1 MEYIRVTKRL
11 LLRMISHLKR
21 STSRPKNRH
30 ALSQAHVHLMQCLTM
45 EDGQSQIGIKLNSH
59 DPTLQPNDRKASIKY
74 ILHNL

>member
-30 ALSQAHVHLMQCLTM
+30 ALSQAHIHLMQCFIM
-45 EDGQSQIGIKLNSH
+45 EDGQNQIGIKLNSH
-59 DPTLQPNDRKASIKY
+59 DPILQPDNKKASM
-74 ILHNL
+74 